1 MSLILECSGIA
12 LLVAM
17 KFFAASFHPRRA
29 RLVSLEAERSYRPL
43 SQQVEHSFQ
52 AALGLG
58 TTVDCRRI
66 VRGSQL
72 KRLTSTT

>member
-12 LLVAM
+12 LWVGM

-29 RLVSLEAERSYRPL
+29 RLVFLEAERSYRPL
-43 SQQVEHSFQ
+43 SRQVEHSFQ
-52 AALGLG
+52 AAQGPG
-58 TTVDCRRI
+58 TTVDCRHI

-72 KRLTSTT
+72 KRLTSNT